1 MSYKIIQLKYIEKTF
16 RIYSTWYYTVSNGTD
31 NFSFKN
37 INDMK
42 LYDKICTNVL

>member
-16 RIYSTWYYTVSNGTD
+16 RIYSTWYYSVSNGSD

-37 INDMK
+37 IND
-42 LYDKICTNVL
+42 L

>member
-16 RIYSTWYYTVSNGTD
+16 RIYSTLYYTVSNGTD

-37 INDMK
+37 IND
-42 LYDKICTNVL
+42 L